1 MIENCF
7 FFVVLEPIG
16 TNSFFSTPRDENQDS
31 TVVYISGLDP
41 DKTYEVRIVAVDGK
55 FETPSELKEVIPN
68 GECIFY
74 HMID

>member
-1 MIENCF
+1 MLFES
-7 FFVVLEPIG
+7 IG

-55 FETPSELKEVIPN
+55 YETPSELKEVIPS
-68 GECIFY
+68 GKFLLIQ
-74 HMID
+74 